1 MSEKKNNFLPLLLV
15 GGGAGIAALLIAKN
29 SAKPEED
36 TSILGGGGFG
46 GSGDF
51 FGNSESYNPAVTPSG
66 GIVTPS
72 GGVPM
77 SSTPVILPIL
87 YPDSMDAGIEDIARD
102 DVNLGLTDPSNGGVN
117 PNNYGPSGVDIAQ
130 ELALYAGASAAVGAA
145 GYGVKK
151 AGSAIKKAGTK
162 AASGTAGKVA
172 TTTAGKVANTA
183 TEKAASKA
191 GQSAVSVAT
200 KAAGTT
206 AGKVASGVAKG
217 AGVLG
222 LLGAV
227 DMVFDI
233 TGVKDA
239 HFSQGGLTGN
249 LQGVNTSFSV
259 NTGGITTDKQTTNE
273 VGNMGLTDRQKR
285 YLSNM
290 ETFGGTTREA
300 TAEEATQIN
309 KMLGSSGS
317 VGVYEYSGPTGSQIS
332 YVTTSGKTIT
342 NPSGVSKS
350 SSSSGGSSKSGTSSG
365 GSSIGSSISSALSSA
380 ASSVSNFLSG
390 LFGGK

>member
-51 FGNSESYNPAVTPSG
+51 FGNSESASP
-66 GIVTPS
+66 IVNPS

-77 SSTPVILPIL
+77 SSTPVILPML

-102 DVNLGLTDPSNGGVN
+102 DVNLGLTDPSDGGVN

-151 AGSAIKKAGTK
+151 AGTAIKNAGTK
-162 AASGTAGKVA
+162 AAGKVA
-172 TTTAGKVANTA
+172 TSGAGKVANTA
-183 TEKAASKA
+183 TKA
-191 GQSAVSVAT
+191 GG
-200 KAAGTT
+200 KAAGLT
-206 AGKVASGVAKG
+206 AGKVLKTVGKG

-227 DMVFDI
+227 DMFFDI
-233 TGVKDA
+233 TGVTDA
-239 HFSQGGLTGN
+239 HFSQNGLTGN

-259 NTGGITTDKQTTNE
+259 NTGGISTDKQTSNE
-273 VGNMGLTDRQKR
+273 VGNMANTWTKTYESQKKGVEGAKG
-285 YLSNM
+285 S
-290 ETFGGTTREA
+290 
-300 TAEEATQIN
+300 TQ
-309 KMLGSSGS
+309 
-317 VGVYEYSGPTGSQIS
+317 TWQ
-332 YVTTSGKTIT
+332 
-342 NPSGVSKS
+342 
-350 SSSSGGSSKSGTSSG
+350 SSSGQQIAVAGISAADAAKYYESKGDTASAAKFSAVASTSKPSGNGSSASP
-365 GSSIGSSISSALSSA
+365 ISSVI
-380 ASSVSNFLSG
+380 SSVGSFFSG